1 MLFAWKNPLNQ
12 AAIGWKMLLKMLFPM
27 RYKVIFLK
35 GALLILRRLT
45 DFCEADLLFFTS
57 YIPRHHMICA
67 FNRLTQ
73 GCWCGQMHWFYCILH
88 ILLQLK

>member
-1 MLFAWKNPLNQ
+1 MLFAWENPLNQ
-12 AAIGWKMLLKMLFPM
+12 AEVMPLGGKLFPM

-57 YIPRHHMICA
+57 DI
-67 FNRLTQ
+67 T
-73 GCWCGQMHWFYCILH
+73 
-88 ILLQLK
+88 